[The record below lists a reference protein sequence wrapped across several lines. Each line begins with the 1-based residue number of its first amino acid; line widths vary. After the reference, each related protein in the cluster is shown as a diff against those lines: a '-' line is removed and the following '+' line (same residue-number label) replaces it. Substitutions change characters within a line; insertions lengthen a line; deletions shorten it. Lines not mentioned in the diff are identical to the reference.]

1 MPVVIDV
8 SEFGV
13 KYTKPLS
20 KWRNSNGGALQVI
33 HYGFAFTIESVKHC

>member
-8 SEFGV
+8 LEFGV

-20 KWRNSNGGALQVI
+20 KWRNSPRRAVYYKIVGDKV
-33 HYGFAFTIESVKHC
+33 F